1 MYKISNEYFY
11 KLYDAE
17 YNEITDYFY
26 SDDEI
31 INFIARW
38 FHDDFWG
45 ITYNSFLEQC
55 TCDIKDLFKQGDCY
69 YRRYMFYDNYNRI
82 INARDFKE
90 KAFDLYKKWKV
101 DGSSLKK
108 CYWENIHWKYR
119 YKFKIHNKKKYEYL
133 SKRKTMFEYRK
144 DPVPFVHKWRGGS
157 SQSGPGTAR
166 IIRMFANPDYK
177 EFNRGSRH
185 GIPQWWDDR
194 SRCVQRSWKEQSK
207 AKHQWERRNNFL
219 DNVI

>member
-17 YNEITDYFY
+17 YDEITDYFY

-31 INFIARW
+31 VNFIARW

-82 INARDFKE
+82 INACDFKE
-90 KAFDLYKKWKV
+90 KAFNLYKKWKA
-101 DGSSLKK
+101 DGSFKK
-108 CYWENIHWKYR
+108 YYWENIRWKNRYR
-119 YKFKIHNKKKYEYL
+119 FKIHNKKKYEYL
-133 SKRKTMFEYRK
+133 SKEKLCLNTGKILFLLFINGAAALLILDLAQQGLYGCLQIQSIKNLIEEADMGYLIGGMIVQDAFKDLGKNNQRQNINGREEIIFWTML
-144 DPVPFVHKWRGGS
+144 
-157 SQSGPGTAR
+157 
-166 IIRMFANPDYK
+166 
-177 EFNRGSRH
+177 
-185 GIPQWWDDR
+185 
-194 SRCVQRSWKEQSK
+194 SK
-207 AKHQWERRNNFL
+207 
-219 DNVI
+219 